1 MRVQISRA
9 REVLVMFELFQLVL
23 SSPLGAYVVAGLQD
37 ALYAVIV
44 AADCEECGF
53 NDLGTLLFGGVL
65 AAVIVGVAISVVLRR
80 MKENTPGAAR
90 FVSIRSSDKK

>member
-1 MRVQISRA
+1 
-9 REVLVMFELFQLVL
+9 MFELFQLVL
-23 SSPLGAYVVAGLQD
+23 SSPLGAYVVAGVQD

-65 AAVIVGVAISVVLRR
+65 AAVIVGVAISVLLRR
-80 MKENTPGAAR
+80 MKVNTPGAAR
-90 FVSIRSSDKK
+90 FVSIRSPDKK

>member
-1 MRVQISRA
+1 
-9 REVLVMFELFQLVL
+9 MFELFQLVL
-23 SSPLGAYVVAGLQD
+23 SSPLGAYFVAGVQD

-90 FVSIRSSDKK
+90 CVSIRSSDKK